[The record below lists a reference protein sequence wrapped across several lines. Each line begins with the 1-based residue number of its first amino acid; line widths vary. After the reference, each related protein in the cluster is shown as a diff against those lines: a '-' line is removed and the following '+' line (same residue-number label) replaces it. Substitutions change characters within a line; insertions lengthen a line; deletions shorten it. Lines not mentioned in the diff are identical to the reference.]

1 MRNFKIWSGLILIF
15 VSGAVVGS
23 IVSALLIRER
33 VEGFTKRGPHMANR
47 MIVYEI
53 IREMELSPAL
63 RDSIDAILE
72 ADRPEMEQLGARF
85 GRSLEEFTGRQFEK
99 IKAVLSDDQKEIFD
113 ARAAELRERFERM
126 REKGR
131 PGDHR
136 NGRLGPPPPW
146 EDLDGP
152 HSSPPDSLGGQR
164 PPEI

>member
-1 MRNFKIWSGLILIF
+1 MRNFKVWSGLILIF

-23 IVSALLIRER
+23 IVSALLIRQR

-47 MIVYEI
+47 MIVHEI
-53 IREMELSPAL
+53 ISEMELSPAL

-72 ADRPEMEQLGARF
+72 ADRPEMEKLGARF

-99 IKAVLSDDQKEIFD
+99 IKAVLSDDEKEIFD

-136 NGRLGPPPPW
+136 NGRLMPPPPW
-146 EDLDGP
+146 DDRNGSP
-152 HSSPPDSLGGQR
+152 SPPPDSLGGQR